1 MGRRRLEVLWEIRH
15 APHTDSVTSTIEYR
29 VPSELASDILSLNGS
44 VTISRTRGELFATG
58 HDVQANHLALNL
70 VDDIEQAKAEGARRE
85 KMLV

>member
-1 MGRRRLEVLWEIRH
+1 MGRRRLAVLWGNRH

-29 VPSELASDILSLNGS
+29 VPPDLASDILSFDGS
-44 VTISRTRGELFATG
+44 VTISRTRGELSATC